1 MIQQNEIVMLI
12 IGLGVLIFILGKRL
26 QLKRFPSS
34 NILVLGFYV
43 LLAGWALTVIE
54 GLFWGVLFNYL
65 EHICY
70 AIGSLLVAAWCWK
83 VFGSRKEAR

>member
-1 MIQQNEIVMLI
+1 MIQQNEVVMLI
-12 IGLGVLIFILGKRL
+12 LGIGVLIFILGKRS

-34 NILVLGFYV
+34 KILVLGFHV
-43 LLAGWALTVIE
+43 LLAGWVLTVME
-54 GLFWGVLFNYL
+54 SLFWGVLLNYL

-70 AIGSLLVAAWCWK
+70 TIGSLLVAAWCWK

>member
-12 IGLGVLIFILGKRL
+12 LGLGVLIFILGKRS

-34 NILVLGFYV
+34 KILVLGFLV
-43 LLAGWALTVIE
+43 LLAGWALTVME
-54 GLFWGVLFNYL
+54 SFFWG
-65 EHICY
+65 
-70 AIGSLLVAAWCWK
+70 K